1 MRVDE
6 NARLFFSKRF
16 CQKRVQTEMAGGKM
30 TKVALKI
37 AQNVQQFILIVSW
50 QASVSSTHNFLTK
63 IPNAI
68 KIADLSAR

>member
-1 MRVDE
+1 
-6 NARLFFSKRF
+6 
-16 CQKRVQTEMAGGKM
+16 MAGGKM

-63 IPNAI
+63 ISNAI